1 MRVETVKALQRVMPK
16 YKYQTLHNRLL
27 QDKEIAVR
35 DCDQNVNMF
44 LQDITLT
51 CWLKLSLCFYAVFT
65 IILFFDEEI
74 YRPIN
79 L

>member
-1 MRVETVKALQRVMPK
+1 MPK

-51 CWLKLSLCFYAVFT
+51 CWLTLRLCFYSAFT
-65 IILFFDEEI
+65 IILFFDEEM

-79 L
+79 LSASAYIY

>member
-1 MRVETVKALQRVMPK
+1 MPK
-16 YKYQTLHNRLL
+16 YKYQTLHSHLL
-27 QDKEIAVR
+27 QDKKIAVR

-51 CWLKLSLCFYAVFT
+51 CLLTLSLCF
-65 IILFFDEEI
+65 ILPLLLSYFLMKRFI
-74 YRPIN
+74 G

>member
-1 MRVETVKALQRVMPK
+1 MPK
-16 YKYQTLHNRLL
+16 YKYQTLHCRLL

-35 DCDQNVNMF
+35 DCDQNVSMF

-51 CWLKLSLCFYAVFT
+51 CWLKLSLCFYSVFT